1 MPRKD
6 IAGTDKGSQ
15 MQGWTPP
22 SFPKPFHLKCNAL
35 GEDLGSVVRLDL
47 NDGASEE
54 ITIGAAGLGPALQY
68 NKLGGRY
75 TTMLYDAVANEWNMW
90 VLECRYAATIAI
102 RNACD
107 HEGNSLSNLNLVIR
121 NREGTPQRDE
131 SNCNAGTRLAHH
143 SNANCRRLA

>member
-35 GEDLGSVVRLDL
+35 GRDLGSVVRLDL

-68 NKLGGRY
+68 NKLGG
-75 TTMLYDAVANEWNMW
+75 V
-90 VLECRYAATIAI
+90 
-102 RNACD
+102 
-107 HEGNSLSNLNLVIR
+107 
-121 NREGTPQRDE
+121 TPQC
-131 SNCNAGTRLAHH
+131 STMQWQTSGICAVGVATNVMQWLM
-143 SNANCRRLA
+143 L

>member
-35 GEDLGSVVRLDL
+35 GQDLGSVVRLDL

-75 TTMLYDAVANEWNMW
+75 TTMLYDAVANEWNMCSGCW
-90 VLECRYAATIAI
+90 
-102 RNACD
+102 
-107 HEGNSLSNLNLVIR
+107 
-121 NREGTPQRDE
+121 
-131 SNCNAGTRLAHH
+131 NAGMQPPLQSGMLATTK
-143 SNANCRRLA
+143 ATVCRTLIW